1 MDDPG
6 DTGADVGRAAPLPE
20 DDAVPGEDGLRV
32 APDCH
37 FVDVAVQLNYSLPDF
52 RTCSVVVFLKFVMF
66 NVFLKRLVIGCNP
79 RWPTANCE
87 N

>member
-6 DTGADVGRAAPLPE
+6 GSRADVGGAAPVPE
-20 DDAVPGEDGLRV
+20 DDAAPGAGGLRV
-32 APDCH
+32 TRDRH